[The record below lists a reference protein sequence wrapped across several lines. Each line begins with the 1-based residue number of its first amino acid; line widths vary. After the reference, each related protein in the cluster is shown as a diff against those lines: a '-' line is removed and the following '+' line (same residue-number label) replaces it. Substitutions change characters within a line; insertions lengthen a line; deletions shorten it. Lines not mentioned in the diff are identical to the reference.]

1 MYNIEKNRILP
12 QNDQDGD
19 SEDNSDDNLKI
30 VIDSPNFKRKTT
42 PEPSRSEKLII
53 ESIEDELQRRLEEK
67 AAKTKLNAIHVK
79 NIIKHVIT
87 NEHVLALV
95 KKAENPTG
103 CVELIPFEPKLTRAK
118 AK

>member
-1 MYNIEKNRILP
+1 MNNIETNNILP
-12 QNDQDGD
+12 QNNLEED

-30 VIDSPNFKRKTT
+30 VIESPNTKRKTT

-67 AAKTKLNAIHVK
+67 AAKTKLNSIHVK
-79 NIIKHVIT
+79 NIIKHVVT

-95 KKAENPTG
+95 KKAENPAE
-103 CVELIPFEPKLTRAK
+103 CIEFIPFEPKLTRAK